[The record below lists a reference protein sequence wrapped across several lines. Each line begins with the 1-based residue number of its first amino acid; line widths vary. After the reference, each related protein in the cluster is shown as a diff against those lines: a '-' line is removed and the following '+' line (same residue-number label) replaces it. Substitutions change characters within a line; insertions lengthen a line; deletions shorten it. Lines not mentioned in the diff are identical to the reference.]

1 MNLSDVVLFLIDCNW
16 TRTHNHLVRK
26 RTLNH
31 LTKLAKLTRT
41 YSLLLMFVSVNK
53 TFFIRIIIGRDD

>member
-1 MNLSDVVLFLIDCNW
+1 MKIAIIRQDQMILLILKIFTKIVTISGCNR

-31 LTKLAKLTRT
+31 LAKLAK
-41 YSLLLMFVSVNK
+41 
-53 TFFIRIIIGRDD
+53 